1 MDDLICLLSYFSL
14 WIWLEIRAIGVEAVV
29 LHCCQ
34 GAGGVKIHITNLYN
48 FNQND
53 TLVKKQHRVAEA
65 GFSLG
70 YREMGVFSF
79 PVETDSAG
87 ELSKRLD
94 GIIAALE
101 AEDVVFLQLP
111 TRNGIGYEKLLA
123 QKCKAYRNT
132 KLILIIHDMQLLS
145 EANDTQKE
153 YLSLCNMADAVVVP
167 GKQDRERLEAEGF
180 SAVVLMDDLQ
190 MTEADLSSDDTGY
203 NALRQSDFYIKKA
216 LMNAVADVFASQNEL
231 AHEQYREAQDE
242 IQIGFGL
249 HDKTGNYSMW
259 VGVVMQSV
267 LEHTCAPICFH
278 ILHDD
283 TLSDSNR
290 DKLIQVA
297 TQNGDRIQFH
307 NLGDAFGNSLKEK
320 MGRYTIG
327 SMFRVMLPELL
338 PDVDK
343 IIYLDADILVN
354 RDIKELWDTDIQDY
368 CLAAVPDYSTI
379 HGLGIPYPV
388 GKKEVLASHYFNT
401 GVLVMNLNCIRADG
415 NMREKILNYLGENPG
430 AFLFDQ
436 DALNA
441 VYGDRTYLLD
451 ESWNTFAHL
460 IQYMPE
466 KPLENRLY
474 HFAATTLILY
484 TMSEIDRAY
493 YETICRTPW
502 GTEEGRKQLYRA
514 LGRMNGRLLQLE
526 EVIAQISDFDKKHI
540 FYGRET
546 NAMKHIYDML
556 TIREG
561 DYRILEERDTE
572 PNSILPC
579 RPYSDL
585 SEEKEAYVVF
595 VLPEADG
602 WTSIARLEAMGLKR
616 ERDFFEIPCLL
627 SPDRGGYI

>member
-1 MDDLICLLSYFSL
+1 M
-14 WIWLEIRAIGVEAVV
+14 
-29 LHCCQ
+29 
-34 GAGGVKIHITNLYN
+34 KIHITNLYN

-53 TLVKKQHRVAEA
+53 MLVKNQHRVAEA
-65 GFSLG
+65 GHSLG
-70 YREMGVFSF
+70 YREMGIFSF

-111 TRNGIGYEKLLA
+111 TRNGIGYERLLA

-132 KLILIIHDMQLLS
+132 KLILIFHDMQLLS
-145 EANDTQKE
+145 ETGGAREE
-153 YLSLCNMADAVVVP
+153 YLSLCKMADAVVIP
-167 GKQDRERLEAEGF
+167 DAQDSERLHAEGWPPI
-180 SAVVLMDDLQ
+180 VLVDDLQ
-190 MTEADLSSDDTGY
+190 ITEDDLASGDTGY

-216 LMNAVADVFASQNEL
+216 LMNAIAAVFARQKEQAL
-231 AHEQYREAQDE
+231 AKAREAQYE

-249 HDKTGNYSMW
+249 HDKNGDYSVW

-267 LEHTCAPICFH
+267 IEHTGAPICFH

-283 TLSDSNR
+283 TLNDQNR
-290 DKLIQVA
+290 EKLVQVA
-297 TQNGDRIQFH
+297 TQNGNRIQFH
-307 NLGDAFGNSLKEK
+307 NLGDAFGDSLKEK

-354 RDIKELWDTDIQDY
+354 RDIKELWDTDIQNY
-368 CLAAVPDYSTI
+368 CLAAVPDYSTVN
-379 HGLGIPYPV
+379 GLETPYPV
-388 GKKEVLASHYFNT
+388 AKQEVPASHYFNS
-401 GVLVMNLNCIRADG
+401 GVLCMNLDRIRAKG
-415 NMREKILNYLGENPG
+415 NMHENILNYLEENPS
-430 AFLFDQ
+430 ARLLDQ

-441 VYGDRTYLLD
+441 VYGGETFLVD
-451 ESWNTFAHL
+451 ESWNTFTHL
-460 IQYMPE
+460 IQYTPG
-466 KPLENRLY
+466 KPLENKLY
-474 HFAATTLILY
+474 HFAASTLILY

-502 GTEEGRKQLYRA
+502 GEEEGKKHLYRA
-514 LGRMNGRLLQLE
+514 LGRVNERLRQLE
-526 EVIAQISDFDKKHI
+526 EVITQISDFDMKHV

-546 NAMKHIYDML
+546 NAMKNLYRL
-556 TIREG
+556 LPIREG
-561 DYRILEERDTE
+561 DYRILDETDAEQNR
-572 PNSILPC
+572 ILPC
-579 RPYSDL
+579 RPFTDL

-602 WTSIARLEAMGLKR
+602 WTSIARLEAMGLQR
-616 ERDFFEIPCLL
+616 EKDFFVIPCLL

>member
-1 MDDLICLLSYFSL
+1 M
-14 WIWLEIRAIGVEAVV
+14 
-29 LHCCQ
+29 
-34 GAGGVKIHITNLYN
+34 KIHITNLYN

-53 TLVKKQHRVAEA
+53 MLVKNQHRVAEA
-65 GFSLG
+65 GLSLG

-111 TRNGIGYEKLLA
+111 TRNGIGYERLLA

-132 KLILIIHDMQLLS
+132 KLILIFHDMQLLS
-145 EANDTQKE
+145 ETGGVREE
-153 YLSLCNMADAVVVP
+153 YLSLCKMADAVVIP
-167 GKQDRERLEAEGF
+167 DAQDSERLRAEGLPPI
-180 SAVVLMDDLQ
+180 VLMDDLQ
-190 MTEADLSSDDTGY
+190 ITEDDLASGDTGY

-216 LMNAVADVFASQNEL
+216 LMNAIAAVFARQKEQAL
-231 AHEQYREAQDE
+231 AKAREAQDE

-249 HDKTGNYSMW
+249 HDKNGDYSVW
-259 VGVVMQSV
+259 VGVTMQSV
-267 LEHTCAPICFH
+267 IEHTGAPICFH

-283 TLSDSNR
+283 TLNDQNR
-290 DKLIQVA
+290 EKLVQVA
-297 TQNGDRIQFH
+297 TQNGNRIQFH
-307 NLGDAFGNSLKEK
+307 NLGDAFGDSLKEK

-338 PDVDK
+338 PDISK
-343 IIYLDADILVN
+343 IIYLDADLLVN

-368 CLAAVPDYSTI
+368 CLAAVPDYSTVN
-379 HGLGIPYPV
+379 GLETPYPV
-388 GKKEVLASHYFNT
+388 ANQEVPASHYFNS
-401 GVLVMNLNCIRADG
+401 GVLCMNLDRIRAKG
-415 NMREKILNYLGENPG
+415 NMHENILNYLEENPS
-430 AFLFDQ
+430 ARLLDQ

-441 VYGDRTYLLD
+441 VYGGETFLVD
-451 ESWNTFAHL
+451 ESWNTFTHL
-460 IQYMPE
+460 IQYTPG
-466 KPLENRLY
+466 KPLENKLY
-474 HFAATTLILY
+474 HFAASTLILY

-502 GTEEGRKQLYRA
+502 GEEEGKKHLYRA
-514 LGRMNGRLLQLE
+514 LGRVNERLRQLE
-526 EVIAQISDFDKKHI
+526 EVITQTSDFDKKHI

-546 NAMKHIYDML
+546 NAMKNIYRL
-556 TIREG
+556 LPIREG
-561 DYRILEERDTE
+561 DYRILDETDAEQNR
-572 PNSILPC
+572 ILPC
-579 RPYSDL
+579 RPFTDL

-602 WTSIARLEAMGLKR
+602 WTSIARLEAMGLQR
-616 ERDFFEIPCLL
+616 EKDFFVIPCLL

>member
-1 MDDLICLLSYFSL
+1 M
-14 WIWLEIRAIGVEAVV
+14 
-29 LHCCQ
+29 
-34 GAGGVKIHITNLYN
+34 KIHITNLYN

-53 TLVKKQHRVAEA
+53 MLVKNQHRVAEA
-65 GFSLG
+65 GLSLG

-111 TRNGIGYEKLLA
+111 TRNGIGYERLLA

-132 KLILIIHDMQLLS
+132 KLILIFHDMQLLS
-145 EANDTQKE
+145 ETGGAREE
-153 YLSLCNMADAVVVP
+153 YLSLCKMADAVVIP
-167 GKQDRERLEAEGF
+167 DAQDSERLHAEGWPPI
-180 SAVVLMDDLQ
+180 VLMDDLQ
-190 MTEADLSSDDTGY
+190 ITEDDLASGDTGY

-216 LMNAVADVFASQNEL
+216 LMNAVAAVFAWQKEQAL
-231 AHEQYREAQDE
+231 AKAREAEEE

-249 HDKTGNYSMW
+249 HDKNGDYSVW

-267 LEHTCAPICFH
+267 IEHTGAPICFH

-283 TLSDSNR
+283 TLNDQNR
-290 DKLIQVA
+290 EKLVQVA

-307 NLGDAFGNSLKEK
+307 YLGDAFGNSLKEK

-338 PDVDK
+338 PDISK
-343 IIYLDADILVN
+343 IIYLDADLLVN

-368 CLAAVPDYSTI
+368 CLAAVPDYSTVN
-379 HGLGIPYPV
+379 GLETPYPV
-388 GKKEVLASHYFNT
+388 AKQEVPASHYFNS
-401 GVLVMNLNCIRADG
+401 GVLCMNLDRIRAKG
-415 NMREKILNYLGENPG
+415 NMHENILIYLEENPG
-430 AFLFDQ
+430 ARLLDQ

-441 VYGDRTYLLD
+441 VYGGETFLVD
-451 ESWNTFAHL
+451 ESWNTFTHL
-460 IQYMPE
+460 IQYTPG
-466 KPLENRLY
+466 KPLENKLY
-474 HFAATTLILY
+474 HFAASTLILY

-502 GTEEGRKQLYRA
+502 GEKEGKKHLYRA
-514 LGRMNGRLLQLE
+514 FGRVNERLRQLE
-526 EVIAQISDFDKKHI
+526 EVITQTSDFDKKHI

-546 NAMKHIYDML
+546 NAMKNIYRL
-556 TIREG
+556 LPIREG
-561 DYRILEERDTE
+561 DYRILDETDAEQNR
-572 PNSILPC
+572 ILPC
-579 RPYSDL
+579 RPFTDL

-602 WTSIARLEAMGLKR
+602 WTSIARLEAMGLQR
-616 ERDFFEIPCLL
+616 EKDFFVIPCLL

>member
-1 MDDLICLLSYFSL
+1 M
-14 WIWLEIRAIGVEAVV
+14 
-29 LHCCQ
+29 
-34 GAGGVKIHITNLYN
+34 KIHITNLYN

-53 TLVKKQHRVAEA
+53 MLVKNQHRVAEA
-65 GFSLG
+65 GLSLG

-111 TRNGIGYEKLLA
+111 TRNGIGYERLLA

-132 KLILIIHDMQLLS
+132 KLILIFHDMQLLS
-145 EANDTQKE
+145 ETGGAREE
-153 YLSLCNMADAVVVP
+153 YLSLCKMADAVVIP
-167 GKQDRERLEAEGF
+167 DAQDSERLHAEGWLPI
-180 SAVVLMDDLQ
+180 VLMDDLQ
-190 MTEADLSSDDTGY
+190 ITEDDLASGDTGY

-216 LMNAVADVFASQNEL
+216 LMNAIAAVFARQKEQAL
-231 AHEQYREAQDE
+231 AKAREAQDE

-338 PDVDK
+338 PDISK
-343 IIYLDADILVN
+343 IIYLDADLLVN
-354 RDIKELWDTDIQDY
+354 RDIKKLWDIDIQNY
-368 CLAAVPDYSTI
+368 CLAAVPDYSTVN
-379 HGLGIPYPV
+379 GLETPYPV
-388 GKKEVLASHYFNT
+388 AKQEVPASHYFNT
-401 GVLVMNLNCIRADG
+401 GVLCMNLDRIRAKG
-415 NMREKILNYLGENPG
+415 NMHENILNYLEENQG
-430 AFLFDQ
+430 ARLLDQ

-441 VYGDRTYLLD
+441 VYGGETFLVDG
-451 ESWNTFAHL
+451 SWNTFTHL
-460 IQYMPE
+460 IQYTPG
-466 KPLENRLY
+466 KPLENKLY
-474 HFAATTLILY
+474 HFAASTLILY

-502 GTEEGRKQLYRA
+502 GEEEGKKHLYRA
-514 LGRMNGRLLQLE
+514 LGRVNERLRQLE
-526 EVIAQISDFDKKHI
+526 EVITQTSDFDKKHI

-546 NAMKHIYDML
+546 NAMKNLYRL
-556 TIREG
+556 LPIREG
-561 DYRILEERDTE
+561 DYRISDETDAEQNR
-572 PNSILPC
+572 ILPC
-579 RPYSDL
+579 RPFTDL

-602 WTSIARLEAMGLKR
+602 WTSIARLEAMGLQR
-616 ERDFFEIPCLL
+616 EKDFFVIPCLL

>member
-1 MDDLICLLSYFSL
+1 M
-14 WIWLEIRAIGVEAVV
+14 
-29 LHCCQ
+29 
-34 GAGGVKIHITNLYN
+34 KIHITNLYN

-53 TLVKKQHRVAEA
+53 MLVKNQHRVAEA
-65 GFSLG
+65 GHSLG
-70 YREMGVFSF
+70 YREMGIFSF

-111 TRNGIGYEKLLA
+111 TRNGIGYERLLA

-132 KLILIIHDMQLLS
+132 KLILIFHDMQLLS
-145 EANDTQKE
+145 ETGGAREE
-153 YLSLCNMADAVVVP
+153 YLSLCKMADAVVIP
-167 GKQDRERLEAEGF
+167 DAQDSERLHAEGWPPI
-180 SAVVLMDDLQ
+180 VLVDDLQ
-190 MTEADLSSDDTGY
+190 ITEDDLASGDTGY

-216 LMNAVADVFASQNEL
+216 LMNAIAAVFARQKEQAL
-231 AHEQYREAQDE
+231 AKAREAQYE

-249 HDKTGNYSMW
+249 HDKNGDYSVW

-267 LEHTCAPICFH
+267 IEHTGAPICFH

-283 TLSDSNR
+283 TLNDQNR
-290 DKLIQVA
+290 EKLVQVA
-297 TQNGDRIQFH
+297 TQNGNRIQFH
-307 NLGDAFGNSLKEK
+307 NLGDAFGDSLKEK

-354 RDIKELWDTDIQDY
+354 RDIKELWDTDIQNY
-368 CLAAVPDYSTI
+368 CLAAVPDYSTVN
-379 HGLGIPYPV
+379 GLETPYPV
-388 GKKEVLASHYFNT
+388 AKQEVPTSHYFNS
-401 GVLVMNLNCIRADG
+401 GVLCMNLDRIRAKG
-415 NMREKILNYLGENPG
+415 NMHENILNYLEENPS
-430 AFLFDQ
+430 ARLLDQ

-441 VYGDRTYLLD
+441 VYGGETFLVD
-451 ESWNTFAHL
+451 ESWNTFTHL
-460 IQYMPE
+460 IQYTPG
-466 KPLENRLY
+466 KPLENKLY
-474 HFAATTLILY
+474 HFAASTLILY

-502 GTEEGRKQLYRA
+502 GEEEGKKHLYRA
-514 LGRMNGRLLQLE
+514 LGRVNERLRQLE
-526 EVIAQISDFDKKHI
+526 EVITQISDFDMKHV

-546 NAMKHIYDML
+546 NAMKNLYRL
-556 TIREG
+556 LPIREG
-561 DYRILEERDTE
+561 DYRILDETDAEQNR
-572 PNSILPC
+572 ILPC
-579 RPYSDL
+579 RPFTDL

-602 WTSIARLEAMGLKR
+602 WTSIARLEAMGLQR
-616 ERDFFEIPCLL
+616 EKDFFVIPCLL

>member
-1 MDDLICLLSYFSL
+1 MDNLICLLSYFSL
-14 WIWLEIRAIGVEAVV
+14 WIWLEIRAIGVEAGV

-94 GIIAALE
+94 GILAALE

-153 YLSLCNMADAVVVP
+153 YLSLCNMADAVVVS

-216 LMNAVADVFASQNEL
+216 LMNAVAAVFASQNEL
-231 AHEQYREAQDE
+231 AHAQYRKTQDE

-267 LEHTCAPICFH
+267 IEHT
-278 ILHDD
+278 
-283 TLSDSNR
+283 
-290 DKLIQVA
+290 
-297 TQNGDRIQFH
+297 
-307 NLGDAFGNSLKEK
+307 
-320 MGRYTIG
+320 
-327 SMFRVMLPELL
+327 
-338 PDVDK
+338 
-343 IIYLDADILVN
+343 
-354 RDIKELWDTDIQDY
+354 
-368 CLAAVPDYSTI
+368 
-379 HGLGIPYPV
+379 
-388 GKKEVLASHYFNT
+388 
-401 GVLVMNLNCIRADG
+401 
-415 NMREKILNYLGENPG
+415 
-430 AFLFDQ
+430 
-436 DALNA
+436 
-441 VYGDRTYLLD
+441 
-451 ESWNTFAHL
+451 
-460 IQYMPE
+460 
-466 KPLENRLY
+466 
-474 HFAATTLILY
+474 
-484 TMSEIDRAY
+484 
-493 YETICRTPW
+493 
-502 GTEEGRKQLYRA
+502 
-514 LGRMNGRLLQLE
+514 
-526 EVIAQISDFDKKHI
+526 
-540 FYGRET
+540 
-546 NAMKHIYDML
+546 
-556 TIREG
+556 
-561 DYRILEERDTE
+561 
-572 PNSILPC
+572 
-579 RPYSDL
+579 
-585 SEEKEAYVVF
+585 
-595 VLPEADG
+595 
-602 WTSIARLEAMGLKR
+602 
-616 ERDFFEIPCLL
+616 
-627 SPDRGGYI
+627 

>member
-1 MDDLICLLSYFSL
+1 M
-14 WIWLEIRAIGVEAVV
+14 
-29 LHCCQ
+29 
-34 GAGGVKIHITNLYN
+34 KIHITNLYN

-53 TLVKKQHRVAEA
+53 MLVKNQHRVAEA
-65 GFSLG
+65 GLSLG

-111 TRNGIGYEKLLA
+111 TRNGIGYERLLA

-132 KLILIIHDMQLLS
+132 KLILIFHDMQLLS
-145 EANDTQKE
+145 ETGGVREE
-153 YLSLCNMADAVVVP
+153 YLSLCKMADAVVIP
-167 GKQDRERLEAEGF
+167 DAQDSERLRAEGLPPI
-180 SAVVLMDDLQ
+180 VLMDDLQ
-190 MTEADLSSDDTGY
+190 ITEDDLASGDTGY

-216 LMNAVADVFASQNEL
+216 LMNAIAAVFARQKEQAL
-231 AHEQYREAQDE
+231 AKAREAQDE

-249 HDKTGNYSMW
+249 HDKNGDYSVW
-259 VGVVMQSV
+259 VGVTMQSV
-267 LEHTCAPICFH
+267 IEHTGAPICFH

-283 TLSDSNR
+283 TLNDQNR
-290 DKLIQVA
+290 EKLVQVA
-297 TQNGDRIQFH
+297 TQNGNRIQFH
-307 NLGDAFGNSLKEK
+307 NLGDAFGDSLKEK

-338 PDVDK
+338 PDISK
-343 IIYLDADILVN
+343 IIYLDADLLVN

-368 CLAAVPDYSTI
+368 CLAAVPDYSTVN
-379 HGLGIPYPV
+379 GLETPYPV
-388 GKKEVLASHYFNT
+388 ANQEVPASHYFNS
-401 GVLVMNLNCIRADG
+401 GVLYMNLDRIRAKG
-415 NMREKILNYLGENPG
+415 NMHENILNYLEENPS
-430 AFLFDQ
+430 ARLLDQ

-441 VYGDRTYLLD
+441 VYGGETFLVD
-451 ESWNTFAHL
+451 ESWNTFTHL
-460 IQYMPE
+460 IQYTPG
-466 KPLENRLY
+466 KPLENKLY
-474 HFAATTLILY
+474 HFAASTLILY

-502 GTEEGRKQLYRA
+502 GEEEGKKHLYRA
-514 LGRMNGRLLQLE
+514 LGRVNERLRQLE
-526 EVIAQISDFDKKHI
+526 EVITQTSDFDKKHI

-546 NAMKHIYDML
+546 NAMKNIYRL
-556 TIREG
+556 LPIREG
-561 DYRILEERDTE
+561 DYRILDETDAEQNR
-572 PNSILPC
+572 ILPC
-579 RPYSDL
+579 RPFTDL

-602 WTSIARLEAMGLKR
+602 WTSIARLEAMGLQR
-616 ERDFFEIPCLL
+616 EKDFFVIPCLL

>member
-1 MDDLICLLSYFSL
+1 M
-14 WIWLEIRAIGVEAVV
+14 
-29 LHCCQ
+29 
-34 GAGGVKIHITNLYN
+34 KIHITNLYN

-94 GIIAALE
+94 GIIVALE

-167 GKQDRERLEAEGF
+167 GKQDSERLEAEGV

-216 LMNAVADVFASQNEL
+216 LMNAMAAVFASQNEL
-231 AHEQYREAQDE
+231 AHAQYRKTQDE

-267 LEHTCAPICFH
+267 IEHTGAPICFH

-307 NLGDAFGNSLKEK
+307 NLGDAFGDSLKEK

-368 CLAAVPDYSTI
+368 CLAAVPDYSTVN
-379 HGLGIPYPV
+379 GLETPYPV
-388 GKKEVLASHYFNT
+388 AKQEVPASHYFNS
-401 GVLVMNLNCIRADG
+401 GVLCMNLDRIRAKG
-415 NMREKILNYLGENPG
+415 NMHENILNYLEENPS
-430 AFLFDQ
+430 ARLLDQ

-441 VYGDRTYLLD
+441 VYCGETILVD
-451 ESWNTFAHL
+451 ESWNTFTHL
-460 IQYMPE
+460 IQYTPG
-466 KPLENRLY
+466 KQLENNLY
-474 HFAATTLILY
+474 HFAASTLILY

-502 GTEEGRKQLYRA
+502 GEEEGKKHLYRA
-514 LGRMNGRLLQLE
+514 LGRVNERLRQLE
-526 EVIAQISDFDKKHI
+526 EVITQTSGFDKKHI

-546 NAMKHIYDML
+546 NAMKNLYRMMP
-556 TIREG
+556 IREG
-561 DYRILEERDTE
+561 DYRILDETDAEQNR
-572 PNSILPC
+572 ILPC
-579 RPYSDL
+579 RPFSDL

-602 WTSIARLEAMGLKR
+602 WTSIARLEAMGVKR

>member
-1 MDDLICLLSYFSL
+1 M
-14 WIWLEIRAIGVEAVV
+14 
-29 LHCCQ
+29 
-34 GAGGVKIHITNLYN
+34 KIHITNLYN

-53 TLVKKQHRVAEA
+53 MLVKNQHRVAEA
-65 GFSLG
+65 GLSLG
-70 YREMGVFSF
+70 YREMGAFSF

-111 TRNGIGYEKLLA
+111 TRNGIGYERLLA

-132 KLILIIHDMQLLS
+132 KLILIFHNMQLLS
-145 EANDTQKE
+145 ETGGAREE
-153 YLSLCNMADAVVVP
+153 YLSLCKMADAVVIP
-167 GKQDRERLEAEGF
+167 DAQDSERLHAEGWPPI
-180 SAVVLMDDLQ
+180 VLMDDLQ
-190 MTEADLSSDDTGY
+190 ITEDDLASGDTGY

-216 LMNAVADVFASQNEL
+216 LMNAVAAVFARQKEQAL
-231 AHEQYREAQDE
+231 AKAREAQDE

-249 HDKTGNYSMW
+249 HDKNGDYSVW

-267 LEHTCAPICFH
+267 IEHTGAPICFH

-283 TLSDSNR
+283 TLNDQNR
-290 DKLIQVA
+290 EKLVQVA
-297 TQNGDRIQFH
+297 TQNGNRIQFH
-307 NLGDAFGNSLKEK
+307 NLGDAFGDSLKEK

-354 RDIKELWDTDIQDY
+354 RDIKELWDIDIQNY
-368 CLAAVPDYSTI
+368 CLAAVPDYSTVN
-379 HGLGIPYPV
+379 GLETPYPV
-388 GKKEVLASHYFNT
+388 AKQEVPASHYFNT
-401 GVLVMNLNCIRADG
+401 GVLCMNLDRIRAKG
-415 NMREKILNYLGENPG
+415 SMHEKVLNYLEENPD
-430 AFLFDQ
+430 ARLLDQ

-441 VYGDRTYLLD
+441 VYGGETFLVDG
-451 ESWNTFAHL
+451 SWNTFTHL
-460 IQYMPE
+460 IQYTQG
-466 KPLENRLY
+466 KPLENKLY
-474 HFAATTLILY
+474 HFAASTLILY

-502 GTEEGRKQLYRA
+502 GEEEGKKYLYRA
-514 LGRMNGRLLQLE
+514 LGRVNERLRQLE
-526 EVIAQISDFDKKHI
+526 EVITKTSDFDKKHI

-546 NAMKHIYDML
+546 NAMKNLYRL
-556 TIREG
+556 LPIRES
-561 DYRILEERDTE
+561 DYRVSDETDTE
-572 PNSILPC
+572 QNGILPC
-579 RPYSDL
+579 RPFSDL

-602 WTSIARLEAMGLKR
+602 WTSIARLEAMGLQR
-616 ERDFFEIPCLL
+616 EKDFFVIPYLL

>member
-1 MDDLICLLSYFSL
+1 M
-14 WIWLEIRAIGVEAVV
+14 
-29 LHCCQ
+29 
-34 GAGGVKIHITNLYN
+34 KIHITNLYN

-53 TLVKKQHRVAEA
+53 MLVKNQHRVAEA
-65 GFSLG
+65 GRSLG
-70 YREMGVFSF
+70 YREMGIFSF

-111 TRNGIGYEKLLA
+111 TRNGIGYERLLA

-132 KLILIIHDMQLLS
+132 KLILIFHDMQLLS
-145 EANDTQKE
+145 ETGGAREE
-153 YLSLCNMADAVVVP
+153 YLSLCKMADAVVIP
-167 GKQDRERLEAEGF
+167 DAQDSERLRAEGLPPI
-180 SAVVLMDDLQ
+180 VLMDDLQ
-190 MTEADLSSDDTGY
+190 ITEDDLASGDTGY

-216 LMNAVADVFASQNEL
+216 LMNAVAAVFARQKEQAL
-231 AHEQYREAQDE
+231 AKAREAEEE

-249 HDKTGNYSMW
+249 HDKNGDYSVW
-259 VGVVMQSV
+259 VGVTMQSV
-267 LEHTCAPICFH
+267 IEHTGAPICFH

-283 TLSDSNR
+283 TLNDQNR
-290 DKLIQVA
+290 EKLVQVA
-297 TQNGDRIQFH
+297 TQNGNRIQFH
-307 NLGDAFGNSLKEK
+307 NLGDAFGDSLKEK

-368 CLAAVPDYSTI
+368 CLAAVPDYSTVN
-379 HGLGIPYPV
+379 GLETPYPV
-388 GKKEVLASHYFNT
+388 ANQEVPASHYFNS
-401 GVLVMNLNCIRADG
+401 GVLYMNLDRIRAKG
-415 NMREKILNYLGENPG
+415 SMHEKVLNYLEENPG
-430 AFLFDQ
+430 ARLLDQ

-441 VYGDRTYLLD
+441 VYGGETFLVD
-451 ESWNTFAHL
+451 ESWNTFTHL
-460 IQYMPE
+460 IQYTPG
-466 KPLENRLY
+466 KPLENNLY
-474 HFAATTLILY
+474 HFAASTLILY

-502 GTEEGRKQLYRA
+502 GEEEGKKQLYRA
-514 LGRMNGRLLQLE
+514 LGRVNERLRQLE
-526 EVIAQISDFDKKHI
+526 EVITQTSNFDKKHI

-546 NAMKHIYDML
+546 NAMKNLYRIL
-556 TIREG
+556 PIRED
-561 DYRILEERDTE
+561 DYRISSETE
-572 PNSILPC
+572 TEQNHILPC
-579 RPYSDL
+579 RPFSDL
-585 SEEKEAYVVF
+585 SEEKESYVVF

-602 WTSIARLEAMGLKR
+602 WTSVARLEAMGLQR
-616 ERDFFEIPCLL
+616 EKDFFVIPCLL

>member
-1 MDDLICLLSYFSL
+1 M
-14 WIWLEIRAIGVEAVV
+14 
-29 LHCCQ
+29 
-34 GAGGVKIHITNLYN
+34 KIHITNLYN

-53 TLVKKQHRVAEA
+53 MLVKNQHRVAEA
-65 GFSLG
+65 GLSLG

-111 TRNGIGYEKLLA
+111 TRNGIGYEHLLA

-132 KLILIIHDMQLLS
+132 KLILIFHDMQLLS
-145 EANDTQKE
+145 ETGGAREE
-153 YLSLCNMADAVVVP
+153 YLSLCKMADAVVIP
-167 GKQDRERLEAEGF
+167 DAQDSERLRAEGWPPI
-180 SAVVLMDDLQ
+180 VLMDDLQ
-190 MTEADLSSDDTGY
+190 ITEDDLASGDTGY

-216 LMNAVADVFASQNEL
+216 LMNAVAAVFARQKEQAL
-231 AHEQYREAQDE
+231 AKVREAEEE

-249 HDKTGNYSMW
+249 HDKNGDYSVW

-267 LEHTCAPICFH
+267 IEHTGAPICFH

-283 TLSDSNR
+283 TLNDQNR
-290 DKLIQVA
+290 EKLVQVA

-338 PDVDK
+338 PDISK
-343 IIYLDADILVN
+343 IIYLDADLLVN
-354 RDIKELWDTDIQDY
+354 RDIKELWDIDIQNY
-368 CLAAVPDYSTI
+368 CLAAVPDYSTVN
-379 HGLGIPYPV
+379 GLETPYPV
-388 GKKEVLASHYFNT
+388 AKQEVPASHYFNS
-401 GVLVMNLNCIRADG
+401 GVLCMNLDRIRAKG
-415 NMREKILNYLGENPG
+415 NMHENILNYLEENPG
-430 AFLFDQ
+430 ARLLDQ

-441 VYGDRTYLLD
+441 VYGGETFLVD
-451 ESWNTFAHL
+451 ESWNTFTHL
-460 IQYMPE
+460 IQYTPG
-466 KPLENRLY
+466 KPLENKLY
-474 HFAATTLILY
+474 HFAASTLILY

-502 GTEEGRKQLYRA
+502 GEEEGKKHLYRA
-514 LGRMNGRLLQLE
+514 LGRVNERLRQLE
-526 EVIAQISDFDKKHI
+526 EVITQTSDFDKKHI

-546 NAMKHIYDML
+546 NAMKNIYRL
-556 TIREG
+556 LPIREG
-561 DYRILEERDTE
+561 DYRILDETDAEQNR
-572 PNSILPC
+572 ILPC
-579 RPYSDL
+579 RPFSDL

-602 WTSIARLEAMGLKR
+602 WTSIARLEAMGLQR
-616 ERDFFEIPCLL
+616 EKDFFVIPCLL